1 MKLEEFLTE
10 KAVQSTWI
18 ASLTH
23 NRPNKVLTMVLS
35 NGRTFSIPN
44 ITRTTFERWSRAP
57 SKGRYYHQYIKN
69 KYRLT
74 RIR

>member
-1 MKLEEFLTE
+1 MRLEEFLTE

-35 NGRTFSIPN
+35 NGRIFSIPN
-44 ITRTTFERWSRAP
+44 ITRSTFEHWSRSG
-57 SKGRYYHQYIKN
+57 SKGKYWHQFIKN
-69 KYRLT
+69 NYKAT
-74 RIR
+74 RIK